1 MPYFPAFIQ
10 LENRRV
16 LLVGGGKIAKDKLE
30 KLIDFTK
37 EIVIVT
43 KEVREEI
50 YQISKDNCLT
60 LLVRPYRAREALEY
74 DIVVVATDTINL
86 HRQIFEETRESRVLV
101 NSVDNKD
108 YCDFIF
114 PSYLKRGDLTVIFST
129 SGVSPAFAKYIRQ
142 WFEELLP
149 DGIDNFLNKMKRLRG
164 ELPKGKNRMIL
175 FDKMVK
181 EFIKEKFPRA

>member
-1 MPYFPAFIQ
+1 M
-10 LENRRV
+10 
-16 LLVGGGKIAKDKLE
+16 
-30 KLIDFTK
+30 
-37 EIVIVT
+37 
-43 KEVREEI
+43 
-50 YQISKDNCLT
+50 
-60 LLVRPYRAREALEY
+60 
-74 DIVVVATDTINL
+74 
-86 HRQIFEETRESRVLV
+86 
-101 NSVDNKD
+101 
-108 YCDFIF
+108 
-114 PSYLKRGDLTVIFST
+114 IFST